1 MPEEELSIQILK
13 SKIKLRELET
23 KISSITEIINN
34 NRKADSTKI
43 KEIREIV

>member
-34 NRKADSTKI
+34 KRKADSTKI